1 MDENEGEEDG
11 EDAGAD
17 AEEAD
22 FEISEEEAAALD
34 DLSGAFVDNDLTAVM
49 EDLTI
54 GEGVEKAENMAAESA
69 EKICLVEAIE
79 EFDPAGYD
87 EAADPDYDPLSAPS
101 ADGNEAGEMDSG
113 SDDEEEGME
122 Q

>member
-1 MDENEGEEDG
+1 MDLCGRL
-11 EDAGAD
+11 GAVTD
-17 AEEAD
+17 
-22 FEISEEEAAALD
+22 
-34 DLSGAFVDNDLTAVM
+34 DLTAVM

-54 GEGVEKAENMAAESA
+54 GEEGEKADMANESA

-87 EAADPDYDPLSAPS
+87 EAADPDYDPLSVPPAE
-101 ADGNEAGEMDSG
+101 GNEVGEMDSG
-113 SDDEEEGME
+113 SNDEEEGME